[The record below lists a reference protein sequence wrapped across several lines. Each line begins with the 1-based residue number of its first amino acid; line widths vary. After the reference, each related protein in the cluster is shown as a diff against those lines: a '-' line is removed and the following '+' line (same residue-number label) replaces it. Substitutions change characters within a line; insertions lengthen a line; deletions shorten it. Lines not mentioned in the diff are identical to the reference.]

1 MEGYRI
7 NYSFNNQVVLIT
19 GSCCGI
25 GEAVS
30 RAFAKHEAGWI
41 TGQVIAANSGAFM
54 G

>member
-1 MEGYRI
+1 MRGYRI
-7 NYSFNNQVVLIT
+7 NYNFSNQVALIT
-19 GSCCGI
+19 DSGRGI

-41 TGQVIAANSGAFM
+41 TGQVIAVNGGAFM